1 MVDIDITS
9 LEVVLR
15 PLGLHTLWAFTREV
29 RVPWAQ
35 LKRVDVGVTPEA
47 RAMRSRSVRMPGT
60 SIPSLITAGSY
71 RSMGKWAFWDVA
83 GNGENAVTISTEGHR
98 YAYLVVDVADPKA
111 TVAAIAGAGPSTSAS
126 PD

>member
-47 RAMRSRSVRMPGT
+47 RAIARAASACRGPQYRRSSPPARTGR
-60 SIPSLITAGSY
+60 
-71 RSMGKWAFWDVA
+71 W
-83 GNGENAVTISTEGHR
+83 GNG
-98 YAYLVVDVADPKA
+98 
-111 TVAAIAGAGPSTSAS
+111 PSGMWQGMVRTR
-126 PD
+126 